1 MSRFLT
7 HKKILF
13 ITTQFYGYEKAII
26 KGMRDQGAEVKVFFD
41 DPVSYTKMKFL
52 KSSISSSMRTRVN
65 RFYRGYLIN
74 KTSHLQ
80 FDYIFVLK
88 GSIMSEPFL
97 ETLHRQ
103 HPNALFIS
111 YQWDSLTNFP
121 YDRFIRFFDVT
132 FTFDPADAERI
143 PTLTY
148 LPTFAL
154 DEFFELAKTRHL
166 VKQSLDVS
174 FVGSNHSNR
183 LQILRSLKIKLRKQ
197 KLTHRFYVYLPFIVG
212 IKSVLLTRR
221 MKPDEFTLGPLSRKR
236 YKSLLLRSRF
246 VLDLP
251 SPKQSGVSLRTYEA
265 LASGCGLI
273 TTSKEIAQE
282 KFYNEKHIFIVDPE
296 NLKDQVSAVLK
307 QPYVS
312 TQLLDFNEYS
322 LSSWIRK
329 IFSIAETSRH
339 RKAISRE
346 ETITK

>member
-1 MSRFLT
+1 MTPFLAN
-7 HKKILF
+7 KKILF

-26 KGMRDQGAEVKVFFD
+26 QGLRDHGAEVKVFFD
-41 DPVSYTKMKFL
+41 DPVSYTRLKFL
-52 KSSISSSMRTRVN
+52 KSSISRDMRTKVN

-74 KTSHLQ
+74 KTIHLH

-103 HPNALFIS
+103 HPGALFIS

-121 YDRFIRFFDVT
+121 YERFVRFFDVT
-132 FTFDPADAERI
+132 FTFDPADAERV
-143 PTLTY
+143 PALTY

-154 DEFFELAKTRHL
+154 DEFFELATRRHK
-166 VKQSLDVS
+166 VKQSIDVS

-183 LQILRSLKIKLRKQ
+183 LQMLRGLRLKLKKH
-197 KLTHRFYVYLPFIVG
+197 KLTHRFYVYLPLIVG
-212 IKSVLLTRR
+212 LKSVLLTRR
-221 MKPDEFTLGPLSRKR
+221 MKPNEFTMGPLSRKK
-236 YKSLLLRSRF
+236 YKSTLLRSRF

-282 KFYNEKHIFIVDPE
+282 RFYNDQHIFIVDPE
-296 NLKDQVSAVLK
+296 NLKEKVPALLK
-307 QPYVS
+307 QDYVS

-329 IFSIAETSRH
+329 VFTIAESK
-339 RKAISRE
+339 RKIEALAE
-346 ETITK
+346 ERQGK